1 MFETFISIL
10 KEIAVKNQYVESVIV
25 VGSYAR
31 GTHKESS
38 DLDVVVLTSNKAEMV
53 TNQEFVQE
61 FGEICKKQTEYYGA
75 CTSIRVWYKNGQEVE
90 FGIVDPSWI
99 EKPLDA
105 GTKKVL
111 SDGYKVIIDKKRY
124 FENLTL

>member
-1 MFETFISIL
+1 MFEAFINIL
-10 KEIAVKNQYVESVIV
+10 KELAVKNQHVESVIV

-31 GTHKESS
+31 GTHQESS

-111 SDGYKVIIDKKRY
+111 RDGYKVIIDKKRY